1 MRILEF
7 SSTQD
12 LIWPTCGETGLPN
25 SAHNC
30 FGFHDV
36 HALQRPSR
44 EQILYLGF
52 LSQDCNNLG
61 FFYMN
66 CLSLTRTTS
75 LSLISLKS
83 KENKTSKNKE
93 HDIKGRH

>member
-1 MRILEF
+1 MANMWRDWSFFPILHTTASAF
-7 SSTQD
+7 MMFM
-12 LIWPTCGETGLPN
+12 LCNGLQEKTPRD
-25 SAHNC
+25 
-30 FGFHDV
+30 G
-36 HALQRPSR
+36 R
-44 EQILYLGF
+44 F

>member
-1 MRILEF
+1 M
-7 SSTQD
+7 D
-12 LIWPTCGETGLPN
+12 
-25 SAHNC
+25 
-30 FGFHDV
+30 GF
-36 HALQRPSR
+36 
-44 EQILYLGF
+44 YLKT
-52 LSQDCNNLG
+52 NNLG